1 MTAAIVTMSI
11 RRAVT
16 SVHNA
21 CTRTA
26 VIQSRKGR
34 DSKDHQEQNCDNQN
48 LLHGVVSYRFHTV
61 IFPLPTSIIR
71 SQDLPEVAA
80 QATFCGTP
88 PAQVQQFPHKNQN
101 RRILRV
107 SSPYSPRPVA

>member
-48 LLHGVVSYRFHTV
+48 LFHGVVSSRFSYCD
-61 IFPLPTSIIR
+61 FSTSHFYNTI
-71 SQDLPEVAA
+71 P
-80 QATFCGTP
+80 G
-88 PAQVQQFPHKNQN
+88 
-101 RRILRV
+101 
-107 SSPYSPRPVA
+107 SP